1 MSVCK
6 SDSYKSLIKL
16 SNCMSTLL
24 CSFESLDYNFF
35 NSFFLSIDKKN
46 YDKIIVII
54 KESYLDC
61 YDSNHTNA
69 LQILSILNNKNITI
83 KVVPNLNFS
92 GILIN
97 NSNLFIPEYNSEK
110 NIENLILSN
119 EKNII
124 KSFKNKFNNIL
135 LNTNSFNH
143 FYKCMLDKYI
153 SNSLDINNKIE
164 TYISNVKLNNYDYK
178 NSQFYYD
185 PQIKLT
191 SYQVT
196 QFSDFNKGVYNLPV
210 LLKNRNNIGYTYK
223 EVGEILLG
231 PGKKDGAYSKYGE
244 NHSKLAESLG
254 LIYITY
260 KPKHVFLSDLGIK
273 FINLSDNDKKLF
285 LKYQIYNMP
294 LIKIILNTC
303 FYQRINLVDLI
314 MDKSEL
320 SLSTAKRRSS
330 NVKTLIEIL
339 EDDCS
344 ENIYNILNNSFLN
357 KKNTTKTTTINPFNP
372 EYLIS
377 LEEKNKLFNLIN
389 KKLNSNNNYFSI
401 KLIFNSIKLHIPDLL
416 KRNNINDSIKF
427 SAFLQ
432 INFNNYYNIFD
443 DIISYKNITITDPF
457 IYFINKNH
465 IIYRKDISL
474 FLLNCG
480 YNEQKINN
488 TINNHVD
495 DLIRLDFDTY
505 ILKSKFNLNIES
517 INEIKNCIT
526 NKLNNS
532 IFFSLFNYSDLI
544 NLPNIGFNY
553 NQYILFSIITN
564 YLDND
569 FNIIYKS
576 SNTTNKYN
584 YILIVLNDSII
595 SDFTDVLINIISTYF
610 SEFNYINF
618 DDLSSYL
625 LINNICD
632 SLRQSFIDKQ
642 KISIDNLKRLEI
654 LN

>member
-1 MSVCK
+1 M
-6 SDSYKSLIKL
+6 
-16 SNCMSTLL
+16 
-24 CSFESLDYNFF
+24 
-35 NSFFLSIDKKN
+35 
-46 YDKIIVII
+46 
-54 KESYLDC
+54 
-61 YDSNHTNA
+61 
-69 LQILSILNNKNITI
+69 
-83 KVVPNLNFS
+83 
-92 GILIN
+92 
-97 NSNLFIPEYNSEK
+97 
-110 NIENLILSN
+110 
-119 EKNII
+119 
-124 KSFKNKFNNIL
+124 
-135 LNTNSFNH
+135 
-143 FYKCMLDKYI
+143 
-153 SNSLDINNKIE
+153 
-164 TYISNVKLNNYDYK
+164 
-178 NSQFYYD
+178 
-185 PQIKLT
+185 
-191 SYQVT
+191 
-196 QFSDFNKGVYNLPV
+196 
-210 LLKNRNNIGYTYK
+210 
-223 EVGEILLG
+223 
-231 PGKKDGAYSKYGE
+231 
-244 NHSKLAESLG
+244 
-254 LIYITY
+254 
-260 KPKHVFLSDLGIK
+260 
-273 FINLSDNDKKLF
+273 
-285 LKYQIYNMP
+285 
-294 LIKIILNTC
+294 
-303 FYQRINLVDLI
+303 
-314 MDKSEL
+314 
-320 SLSTAKRRSS
+320 
-330 NVKTLIEIL
+330 
-339 EDDCS
+339 
-344 ENIYNILNNSFLN
+344 
-357 KKNTTKTTTINPFNP
+357 
-372 EYLIS
+372 
-377 LEEKNKLFNLIN
+377 
-389 KKLNSNNNYFSI
+389 
-401 KLIFNSIKLHIPDLL
+401 
-416 KRNNINDSIKF
+416 
-427 SAFLQ
+427 Q

-564 YLDND
+564 YLDNY